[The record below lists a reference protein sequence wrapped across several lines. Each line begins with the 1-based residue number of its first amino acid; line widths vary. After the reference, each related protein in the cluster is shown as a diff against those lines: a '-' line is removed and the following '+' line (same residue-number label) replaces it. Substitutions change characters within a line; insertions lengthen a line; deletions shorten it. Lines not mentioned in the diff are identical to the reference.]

1 MRALRVVAADA
12 RLCRA
17 SKVEVLRVLVRVRAR
32 SRVDDGVRAVEREL
46 LVSPRGALGPF
57 VGAVA
62 DFDRRLGERLARIA
76 RVEVELDHLP
86 VALVE
91 VVEVVEGVE
100 EPVLKGELARARGFG
115 GDVRVHGRLRPFRD
129 PARPALVVATWLKRA
144 AREIEVVLVEAD
156 EIPGAR
162 SDLHEVDRIPGAAQ
176 RDGRLVEERV
186 HVHRLVRFSRPT
198 LVGLLHQAD
207 DRRVPLGE
215 SLLVAESRG
224 PARRN
229 EQRDRG
235 QHDHCRAGKGGRRSH
250 DTGFDANNSI
260 PRRRERNE
268 RRARRR

>member
-12 RLCRA
+12 RLGRA
-17 SKVEVLRVLVRVRAR
+17 SKVEVLGVLVRVRAR
-32 SRVDDGVRAVEREL
+32 CRVDDGVRAVEREP

-91 VVEVVEGVE
+91 IVEVVEGVE
-100 EPVLKGELARARGFG
+100 EPVLKSELARPRGFG
-115 GDVRVHGRLRPFRD
+115 GDVRVHGRLRPLRD

-144 AREIEVVLVEAD
+144 ARKIEVVLVEAD

-162 SDLHEVDRIPGAAQ
+162 SDLHEVDRIPGAAE
-176 RDGRLVEERV
+176 RDGRLVEEGV

-198 LVGLLHQAD
+198 LVRAAPPGGRPA
-207 DRRVPLGE
+207 RTAARE
-215 SLLVAESRG
+215 
-224 PARRN
+224 PARRR
-229 EQRDRG
+229 EPRSRAPERAARSRTARPLP
-235 QHDHCRAGKGGRRSH
+235 CRQGRSKVSRH
-250 DTGFDANNSI
+250 GF
-260 PRRRERNE
+260 RREGIHSQ
-268 RRARRR
+268 AS